1 MQRGRANFF
10 INFIFPTNIFLLA
23 SWRLGFCSRSKVLWV
38 KRSTW
43 METEKGPQVELGGRE
58 GLGRWQERGG
68 MTSNVKVAGQLS
80 PNS

>member
-1 MQRGRANFF
+1 
-10 INFIFPTNIFLLA
+10 
-23 SWRLGFCSRSKVLWV
+23 
-38 KRSTW
+38 